1 VWFVIL
7 SPTNQMFGYNNHNN
21 KKDRRYISRKQC
33 PVRQPITY
41 SAKGF
46 NVMNDLI
53 SLLLFSLSFKEITYF
68 RDVYYVVEYFCM
80 YFIYYIVHNNYNN
93 KRMTNRDATCLYGNK
108 TTLKGSLIRVVY
120 NKTNMDNCKNNISI
134 GCSLL
139 MKLNFCIHQGLK
151 KFGEPTHRQFNSFG
165 CNTQLYIQYYLP
177 YWNNISIM
185 K

>member
-1 VWFVIL
+1 
-7 SPTNQMFGYNNHNN
+7 MFGYNNHNN

-139 MKLNFCIHQGLK
+139 MKLNFFIHQGLK
-151 KFGEPTHRQFNSFG
+151 KFGEF
-165 CNTQLYIQYYLP
+165 LWL
-177 YWNNISIM
+177 
-185 K
+185 